1 MTPKVIDAVPMADY
15 DVLLTF
21 ENNEKKVFSM
31 KPYLNLGSFSELKN
45 EAIFK
50 TVKVSFDTIEWING
64 VDIDPEELYERSKNI
79 EAESIA

>member
-1 MTPKVIDAVPMADY
+1 MTPKIVDAVPMTNY
-15 DVLLTF
+15 DILLTF
-21 ENNEKKVFSM
+21 ENNEKKIFNI

-45 EAIFK
+45 ESIFN

-64 VDIDPEELYERSKNI
+64 VDIDPEELYEKSKKI

>member
-1 MTPKVIDAVPMADY
+1 MTPRIIDAVPMADY

-21 ENNEKKVFSM
+21 ENNEKKVFSV
-31 KPYLNLGSFSELKN
+31 KPYLNLGFFSELKN
-45 EAIFK
+45 ETIFK

>member
-1 MTPKVIDAVPMADY
+1 MTPRIIDAVPMADY

-21 ENNEKKVFSM
+21 ENNEKKVFSV

-45 EAIFK
+45 ETIFK